1 LVLQVRQAN
10 FSFTKEATPYILN
23 LRGSDPMFDVITVG
37 SATRDVFLKSKE
49 FKSKRDRSSP
59 TGSNLPLPLGSKL
72 NVEELIF
79 ETGGGATNTAV
90 TFARQ
95 GLSTAC
101 ICRVGDDTGG
111 KAVVE
116 SLEKEGVNTEF
127 TRKDSENYT
136 AYSIILVVKNGERT
150 ILSFRGA
157 SGGFS
162 ESMFPK
168 GKLDTKWVVI
178 TSLGGNV
185 KLLSDLVASFKEKGT
200 KIALIPG
207 GGELQRGLRVLR
219 PILAK
224 ADTVIMNREEASEL
238 TGISFDDKEKLAH
251 RTCLLAAGIG
261 VVTDGE
267 AGATVCDREFFY
279 HIGAHENKAIDRTGA
294 GDAFASGFIVGLI
307 KYENIEGALELAIDN
322 SSSVVSFFGAKRGIL
337 RLGER
342 PFSEKLPINKQKVK

>member
-1 LVLQVRQAN
+1 
-10 FSFTKEATPYILN
+10 
-23 LRGSDPMFDVITVG
+23 MFDVITVG

-59 TGSNLPLPLGSKL
+59 TGFNLFLPLGSKL

-101 ICRVGDDTGG
+101 ICRVGDDPGG

-116 SLEKEGVNTEF
+116 SLEKEGVNIEF
-127 TRKDSENYT
+127 THKESENYT

-157 SGGFS
+157 SGEFS

-168 GKLDTKWVVI
+168 GKLDTKWIVV
-178 TSLGGNV
+178 TSLGGNIR
-185 KLLSDLVASFKEKGT
+185 LLRNLVTSSKEKGA

-207 GGELQRGLRVLR
+207 GGELQKGLRVLR
-219 PILAK
+219 PIFAK
-224 ADTVIMNREEASEL
+224 ADILIMNREEASEL
-238 TGISFDDKEKLAH
+238 TGIPFVDKNRLVH
-251 RTCLLAAGIG
+251 RTCLLATGIG
-261 VVTDGE
+261 IVTDGE
-267 AGATVCDREFFY
+267 NGATACDRNYFY
-279 HIGAHENKAIDRTGA
+279 RIGTRGNNAIDRTGA

-322 SSSVVSFFGAKRGIL
+322 SSSVVSFFGAKKGIL
-337 RLGER
+337 SLGEK
-342 PFSEKLPINKQKVK
+342 PYKEKLAITKQKVR